1 MVHGL
6 TGGFKSCSGHFYYG
20 MSGGYKFLEHMSDVF
35 LEAWGPSL
43 EEAYRQAA
51 LAFYETLTD
60 PSRVFESEERVVEA
74 SGADLEELL
83 YDWIERLIIL
93 FDSEGFIARHVSV
106 ERIWKDVEVWRL
118 RAMLRGEKY
127 DPGRHLQGTH
137 VKGVTYHMM
146 MIDADSP
153 VKRVRVL
160 LDI

>member
-1 MVHGL
+1 MP
-6 TGGFKSCSGHFYYG
+6 GGHR
-20 MSGGYKFLEHMSDVF
+20 FLEHMSDVF
-35 LEAWGPSL
+35 LEAWGPTL

-60 PSRVFESEERVVEA
+60 PRRVLGSEERVVEA
-74 SGADLEELL
+74 SGMDLEELL

-93 FDSEGFIARHVSV
+93 FDSEGFLAHEVSV
-106 ERIWKDVEVWRL
+106 ERVWREGDLWRL
-118 RAMLRGEKY
+118 RAVLRGERY
-127 DPGRHLQGTH
+127 DPGRHPQGTH

-146 MIDADSP
+146 MVDAESP

>member
-1 MVHGL
+1 
-6 TGGFKSCSGHFYYG
+6 
-20 MSGGYKFLEHMSDVF
+20 MSDVF
-35 LEAWGPSL
+35 FEAWGPTL

-60 PSRVFESEERVVEA
+60 PSKALRSEEMVVEA

-93 FDSEGFIARHVSV
+93 FDSEGFIARDVAV
-106 ERIWKDVEVWRL
+106 ERIYREGGEWRL
-118 RAMLRGEKY
+118 RATLRGERY
-127 DPGRHLQGTH
+127 DPGRHPQGTH

-153 VKRVRVL
+153 VKKVRVL

>member
-1 MVHGL
+1 
-6 TGGFKSCSGHFYYG
+6 
-20 MSGGYKFLEHMSDVF
+20 MSDVF
-35 LEAWGPSL
+35 FEAWGPTL

-60 PSRVFESEERVVEA
+60 PGRVLGLEEKIVKA
-74 SGADLEELL
+74 SGMDLEELL

-93 FDSEGFIARHVSV
+93 FDSEGFLAREVAV
-106 ERIWKDVEVWRL
+106 ERIWGEDEVWRL
-118 RAMLRGEKY
+118 RAILRGERY
-127 DPGRHLQGTH
+127 DPGRHPQGTH

-146 MIDADSP
+146 VVDAESP